1 MSSAHGR
8 NGRSRLDRTA
18 VREWC
23 REHAGTPNMRI
34 VLAGVAGEHDSLEA
48 EGWRVVDIAP
58 RGFLTGGM
66 GNTGGT
72 GKSQMHRDR
81 LWLSPSCLAP
91 SSQGTLP
98 GVE

>member
-1 MSSAHGR
+1 
-8 NGRSRLDRTA
+8 
-18 VREWC
+18 
-23 REHAGTPNMRI
+23 MRI